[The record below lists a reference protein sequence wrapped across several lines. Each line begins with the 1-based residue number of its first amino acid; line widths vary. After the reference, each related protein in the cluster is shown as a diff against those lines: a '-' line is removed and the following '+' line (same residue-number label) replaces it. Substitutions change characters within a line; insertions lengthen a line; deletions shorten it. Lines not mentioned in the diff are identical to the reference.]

1 MKQDL
6 FGGYQDDTILAH
18 VDNESGDTSRYPALL
33 AELNDL
39 LRKELARLG
48 VEPVHSLEIVVA
60 ICKHL
65 GGGQVYIPRGQVL
78 DSLIRDLRIWNDF
91 NGRNINEL
99 AAHYG
104 VSYKTVYKAIRRMR
118 QLKYRQYQPTL
129 F

>member
-1 MKQDL
+1 MTEDL
-6 FGGYQDDTILAH
+6 FGDLQDDTILAH
-18 VDNESGDTSRYPALL
+18 LDNPAEDTSRFPALM

-39 LRKELARLG
+39 LRGELSRLG
-48 VEPVHSLEIVVA
+48 VDPAHSLEIVVA

-91 NGRNINEL
+91 NGRNVHEL
-99 AAHYG
+99 AIRHG
-104 VSYKTVYKAIRRMR
+104 VTFNTVYKAIRRMR
-118 QLKYRQYQPTL
+118 RIKYRQYSPPL